1 MTEKQIDKLI
11 DDIYTGAVTEY
22 AIPESLY
29 YMIAR
34 RLLDGLYEG
43 YGATM
48 ASVEL
53 VDEAMLTALRTNVF
67 QFSAAKSYQQLKT
80 LSEKLAETGV
90 FSEFKKEAK
99 QIMEVYNQTWLK
111 TEYDT
116 AIGQAQNIVKWQE
129 IEKTK
134 DIMPFLRY
142 SAIIDPNTSE
152 ICRPLDGIVAKV
164 DDPIWNKVSPLNHFN
179 CFEKGTKVQT
189 QAGWIN
195 IEDVNAGDYVL
206 GGSGESKKVQAVH
219 VTPFV
224 GNLVQI
230 NIKNNSVSSTEN
242 HRVLTAFGWKQA
254 GKINAGD
261 IIVQHDVVFG
271 LYKIVRCIN
280 NMRTLCRYL
289 FMSIK
294 RKWETATINALNTDV
309 QIGKVNINKTTIV
322 RVISNGIDIIV
333 GKHIKNNL
341 FAFGKRFFSNMIAK
355 RIVSH
360 CFSPFIV
367 SLILVSLI
375 KHWVVRFHFFAL
387 GFVNSAKSWMW
398 HIFNRFEQFNTGIYA
413 PFAVANPLPSNR
425 FGFVHNFKSM
435 FQKNTAERSPINSPF
450 TANSLHS
457 HIAND
462 VHGVDGFG
470 YGAPLDGFNSIIS
483 FFVHSLWHRKFNL
496 VCSTANVQYNGNIYN
511 LSVEKDNSYLTN
523 IGIVHNCRCLLI
535 QEFDAVETVGRE
547 QIAEQVE
554 KDMQPLF
561 KHNPYQTKQ
570 IFDKSHPYFQ
580 VPPEDKE
587 FARTNFG
594 LPIPK
599 TDSDL

>member
-1 MTEKQIDKLI
+1 MTDKQLDKLI
-11 DDIYTGAVTEY
+11 EDIYTGAVTEY

-29 YMIAR
+29 YMIAK

-48 ASVEL
+48 GTVEL

-67 QFSAAKSYQQLKT
+67 QFSAAKSYQELKAV
-80 LSEKLAETGV
+80 SEKLAETGV

-164 DDPIWNKVSPLNHFN
+164 DDPIWQKVSPLNHFN
-179 CFEKGTKVQT
+179 C
-189 QAGWIN
+189 
-195 IEDVNAGDYVL
+195 
-206 GGSGESKKVQAVH
+206 
-219 VTPFV
+219 
-224 GNLVQI
+224 
-230 NIKNNSVSSTEN
+230 
-242 HRVLTAFGWKQA
+242 
-254 GKINAGD
+254 
-261 IIVQHDVVFG
+261 
-271 LYKIVRCIN
+271 RCI
-280 NMRTLCRYL
+280 
-289 FMSIK
+289 
-294 RKWETATINALNTDV
+294 
-309 QIGKVNINKTTIV
+309 
-322 RVISNGIDIIV
+322 
-333 GKHIKNNL
+333 
-341 FAFGKRFFSNMIAK
+341 
-355 RIVSH
+355 
-360 CFSPFIV
+360 
-367 SLILVSLI
+367 
-375 KHWVVRFHFFAL
+375 
-387 GFVNSAKSWMW
+387 
-398 HIFNRFEQFNTGIYA
+398 
-413 PFAVANPLPSNR
+413 
-425 FGFVHNFKSM
+425 
-435 FQKNTAERSPINSPF
+435 
-450 TANSLHS
+450 
-457 HIAND
+457 
-462 VHGVDGFG
+462 
-470 YGAPLDGFNSIIS
+470 
-483 FFVHSLWHRKFNL
+483 
-496 VCSTANVQYNGNIYN
+496 
-511 LSVEKDNSYLTN
+511 
-523 IGIVHNCRCLLI
+523 LI
-535 QEFDAVETVGRE
+535 QEFDAVETAGRE